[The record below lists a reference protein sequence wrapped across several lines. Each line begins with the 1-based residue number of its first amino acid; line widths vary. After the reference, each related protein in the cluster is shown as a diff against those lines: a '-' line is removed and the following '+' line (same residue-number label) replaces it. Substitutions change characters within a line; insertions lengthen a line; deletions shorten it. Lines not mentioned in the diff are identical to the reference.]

1 MLRLFMYSIWF
12 LVCYVYMLY
21 VKMCFDG
28 EFMFMLKVYVYALFC
43 GGVCIVR
50 GLYIYIYV

>member
-12 LVCYVYMLY
+12 LVCYVYMVY

-50 GLYIYIYV
+50 CLYIYIYV